1 MQLADVAQFAAEGR
15 GLAGFD
21 NLRRAEIEVAHA
33 SEYAYSGNRGREQ
46 NANDYDLQ
54 MGPAIGAV
62 NGMIHCRLRFLL
74 CSNET
79 PFFGCG
85 M

>member
-1 MQLADVAQFAAEGR
+1 MQLADVAQSAAEGR

-21 NLRRAEIEVAHA
+21 NLRRAEIEVTHT
-33 SEYAYSGNRGREQ
+33 SEYNYSGNRGREQ
-46 NANDYDLQ
+46 HANDYDLQ

-74 CSNET
+74 STTQT